1 MAKIEIYTKDYCPS
15 CTKAKLLLEQLG
27 VAYTEIDLQKDPAQM
42 DALLA
47 RRPSAR
53 TVPQIFIND
62 EGIGGCDDLYALHE
76 AGTLQPLLAAPAPER

>member
-1 MAKIEIYTKDYCPS
+1 MAKVEIYTKDYCPY
-15 CTKAKLLLEQLG
+15 CTKAKLLLDQLG
-27 VAYTEIDLQKDPAQM
+27 VEYTEIDLQKDPAQL
-42 DALLA
+42 DALHA

-76 AGTLQPLLAAPAPER
+76 AGKLKPRLEA